1 MPFGVPEHEGELRSP
16 SPGRCAGAIWSLM
29 TCSPPSKQNRGFTRV
44 YAVVISSHRE
54 SPLRALVAAIL
65 AYRGI
70 IRVKDAEMTVVE
82 ELSRRLADGEV
93 VVIDGAMGTELQAR
107 GVPMDDEAWS
117 GLANLTHDHVV
128 QAIHED
134 YIRAGADVIIANTY
148 AAARLPFE
156 RAGYGDRV
164 VEANRRAVRAARQA
178 RDRAADRPVAIAGSM
193 SFAAAE
199 DVVLRGRPGPTGTE
213 LLEHYREQAS
223 ALAEGGVDLIA
234 LEMINSPSFGSP
246 ALEAAAET
254 GLPVW
259 LGVSVEVAV
268 DGHVA
273 TLDRPQ
279 EGLDELL
286 EALLGSTV
294 SAVTV
299 MHSVIEAVPP
309 ALDVIARLWSGP
321 VGAYPHCGDY
331 KPPEWIFGDITP
343 EAFASASASWVDR
356 GAQLVG
362 GCCGIRPEHIRA
374 LADNL
379 PDRPP
384 EDAGRAPA
392 A

>member
-1 MPFGVPEHEGELRSP
+1 
-16 SPGRCAGAIWSLM
+16 
-29 TCSPPSKQNRGFTRV
+29 
-44 YAVVISSHRE
+44 
-54 SPLRALVAAIL
+54 
-65 AYRGI
+65 
-70 IRVKDAEMTVVE
+70 VKDAEMAVVE
-82 ELSRRLADGEV
+82 ELSRRLAGGEV
-93 VVIDGAMGTELQAR
+93 VVIDGGMGSELQAR
-107 GVPMDDEAWS
+107 GVRMDDEAWS
-117 GLANLTHDHVV
+117 GVANLTHGHVV
-128 QAIHED
+128 REIHED

-148 AAARLPFE
+148 AAARLPLE

-164 VEANRRAVRAARQA
+164 VEANRRAVRAAREA
-178 RDRAADRPVAIAGSM
+178 RNRVADRPVAIAGSM

-199 DVVLRGRPGPTGTE
+199 DVVLRGRAGPKGAE

-223 ALAEGGVDLIA
+223 ALAEAGVDVIA
-234 LEMINSPSFGSP
+234 LEMITSPSFGGP

-268 DGHVA
+268 DGHVP
-273 TLDRPQ
+273 TLDGPQ
-279 EGLDELL
+279 DGLEELL
-286 EALLGSTV
+286 DALLGSAV

-299 MHSVIEAVPP
+299 MHSVIEAIEP
-309 ALDVIARLWSGP
+309 ALDVIARHWSGT

-343 EAFASASASWVDR
+343 EVFASASVGWVDR

-374 LADNL
+374 LADTL

-384 EDAGRAPA
+384 EDARRVPA
-392 A
+392 G

>member
-1 MPFGVPEHEGELRSP
+1 VT
-16 SPGRCAGAIWSLM
+16 A
-29 TCSPPSKQNRGFTRV
+29 
-44 YAVVISSHRE
+44 
-54 SPLRALVAAIL
+54 
-65 AYRGI
+65 
-70 IRVKDAEMTVVE
+70 VVE

-93 VVIDGAMGTELQAR
+93 VVIDGGMGTELQAR

-117 GLANLTHDHVV
+117 GVANLTHDHVV

-148 AAARLPFE
+148 AAARLPLE
-156 RAGYGDRV
+156 RAGFGDRV
-164 VEANRRAVRAARQA
+164 VEANRRAVGAAREA
-178 RDRAADRPVAIAGSM
+178 RERVADRPVAIAGSM

-199 DVVLRGRPGPTGTE
+199 DVVLRGRLGPRGTE

-223 ALAEGGVDLIA
+223 ALAEAGVDLIA
-234 LEMINSPSFGSP
+234 LEMITSPSFGSP

-259 LGVSVEVAV
+259 LGVSVEVAA
-268 DGHVA
+268 GHVA
-273 TLDRPQ
+273 MLDLPQ

-286 EALLGSTV
+286 DALLGSTV

-299 MHSVIEAVPP
+299 MHSVIEAVEP
-309 ALDVIARLWSGP
+309 ALDVVARHWSGA

-343 EAFASASASWVDR
+343 EAFARASVSWVDR

-374 LADNL
+374 LADML

-384 EDAGRAPA
+384 VDPRRAPPA
-392 A
+392 